1 MNKNKTVTALLAI
14 LFVSLGLNGY
24 QLLSSRQNQPGL
36 TVLGVLDGDTV
47 TLEGKTR
54 FRLRN
59 IDAPEINFCGGQEAK
74 MALEKIIGNNK
85 VRIEEEIIDQWGRPM
100 GFLYIGSVLV
110 NREMLKTGWA
120 RYHSDKTSVAVELKQ
135 IADENKKNKIGI
147 YGPDCYQMENLGN
160 PKCNIKGNIDPSNS
174 AGKLYY
180 YPGCVQYN
188 TAIVEKDRGEQWFCT
203 REEAEAA
210 GFIKSSRCP

>member
-1 MNKNKTVTALLAI
+1 MNQNKIVVVLLTV
-14 LFVSLGLNGY
+14 LFVSLGLNGW
-24 QLLSSRQNQPGL
+24 QFLSSRQDQPGL
-36 TVLGVLDGDTV
+36 TVLGVLDGDTI

-59 IDAPEINFCGGQEAK
+59 IDAPEIENCGGKEAK
-74 MALEKIIGNNK
+74 AELEKIIGSRK
-85 VRIEEEIIDQWGRPM
+85 VRVEEEIIDLWGRPM

-110 NREMLKTGWA
+110 NREMLKSGWA
-120 RYHSDKTSVAVELKQ
+120 RYHSDTTSIAAELKQ
-135 IADENKKNKIGI
+135 IADENKKNKIGV
-147 YGPDCYQMENLGN
+147 YGHECYQTENLEN

-203 REEAEAA
+203 REEAQAA
-210 GFIKSSRCP
+210 GFVKSSRCP